1 MSLEEVRDLIKHHV
15 LPRLDKL
22 EAEIF
27 MLRTHVWPHVQAMK
41 EKSQLSNLPEK
52 REFFS
57 VLNEYD
63 LLELLKL
70 KNEFSKGNDWLLEY
84 DQLKKMLGAI

>member
-1 MSLEEVRDLIKHHV
+1 MSLEEVRDLIKGHV

-22 EAEIF
+22 EAEIY
-27 MLRTHVWPHVQAMK
+27 MLRNHVWPFVQSMK
-41 EKSQLSNLPEK
+41 ENSQLSNLTEK

-63 LLELLKL
+63 LLELLRI
-70 KNEFSKGNDWLLEY
+70 KNQFSNGNDWLMEY
-84 DQLKKMLGAI
+84 DQLKKMLGTI